1 MLNWFIPLFLLFFP
15 CYAGAL
21 EVPALKGMVN
31 DYASILSPETERRL
45 ETALSALESS
55 DSTQVV
61 VLTIPSLQ
69 GEVLEQF
76 SIRVAEEWKIGQKN
90 KDNGAILLISKND
103 RKIRIEVG
111 RGLEGKL
118 TDLMSGRII
127 KNEIVPKFREG
138 NFNGGVEAGVNA
150 IVSVVHG
157 EYAAK
162 GSDAKPKNTGSNP
175 FFTLLIFLFVLTA
188 ALSGFSKILGG
199 ITGAAALPIISLLS
213 FPGISLIIIIVLA
226 VAGFFFGIVVGALT
240 GGGGKTYSR
249 GNGVGSFWGGGL
261 GGGGFSG
268 GGFSG
273 GGGDF
278 GGGGSSGSW

>member
-1 MLNWFIPLFLLFFP
+1 MFNWFIAFFLVLLP

-21 EVPALKGMVN
+21 DVPALKGRVN
-31 DYASILSPETERRL
+31 DYASILSPETENRL
-45 ETALSALESS
+45 ESALSALEST

-76 SIRVAEEWKIGQKN
+76 SMKVAEEWKIGQKSR
-90 KDNGAILLISKND
+90 DNGAILLISKND

-127 KNEIVPKFREG
+127 QYEIVPKFKEG

-150 IVSVVHG
+150 IASVVRG
-157 EYAAK
+157 EYAATGK
-162 GSDAKPKNTGSNP
+162 DARSKKSGSNP

-199 ITGAAALPIISLLS
+199 ITGAAALPAISLFA
-213 FPGISLIIIIVLA
+213 FPGISLIILIVLS
-226 VAGFFFGIVVGALT
+226 VAGLFFGLFVGALT
-240 GGGGKTYSR
+240 GAGGKKYSGGSGFGGFGGG
-249 GNGVGSFWGGGL
+249 GFGGGF

-268 GGFSG
+268 GGG
-273 GGGDF
+273 GF